1 MQQTFILVVLFL
13 NIRKPANDSGMIT
26 VKKILADKTM
36 SVVWS
41 VPPTTSVIDTLH
53 LLAEKNIG
61 AVVVLDNEKLVGIF
75 SERDYARKGIIQG
88 RKAKSTPIS
97 EVMTPKVFTVEPNTT
112 IQECMGLLGQ
122 KKIRHLP
129 VLENDRVI
137 GVVSIGDIVNSIMH
151 EQKQHIQFL
160 EQYITQS

>member
-1 MQQTFILVVLFL
+1 MISVKAILEHKSISYVY
-13 NIRKPANDSGMIT
+13 
-26 VKKILADKTM
+26 
-36 SVVWS
+36 SVT
-41 VPPTTSVIDTLH
+41 PTTTVIDTL
-53 LLAEKNIG
+53 LLMAEKNIG

-97 EVMTPKVFTVEPNTT
+97 EVMTPKVFTVSPDMS
-112 IQECMGLLGQ
+112 IQECMTLLSG

-129 VLENDRVI
+129 VMEDDIVVGVI
-137 GVVSIGDIVNSIMH
+137 SIGDIVNSIMQ
-151 EQKQHIQFL
+151 EQKQHIKFL

>member
-1 MQQTFILVVLFL
+1 
-13 NIRKPANDSGMIT
+13 MISI
-26 VKKILADKTM
+26 KKILEDKAI
-36 SVVWS
+36 SEVIS

-61 AVVVLDNEKLVGIF
+61 AVLVLDNEKLVGIF

-88 RKAKSTPIS
+88 RKAKSTPIT
-97 EVMTPKVFTVEPNTT
+97 EVMTPRVFTVESDMS
-112 IQECMGLLGQ
+112 IQECMELFSQ

-129 VLENDRVI
+129 VMENNRVI
-137 GVVSIGDIVNSIMH
+137 GVVSIGDIVSSIIK

>member
-1 MQQTFILVVLFL
+1 
-13 NIRKPANDSGMIT
+13 MIT
-26 VKKILADKTM
+26 VKKILADKAI

-53 LLAEKNIG
+53 LLSEKNIG
-61 AVVVLDNEKLVGIF
+61 AVVVLDDENLVGIF

-97 EVMTPKVFTVEPNTT
+97 EVMTPKVFTVDPGMS
-112 IQECMGLLGQ
+112 IQACMQLLGQ

-129 VLENDRVI
+129 VLENDRVV
-137 GVVSIGDIVNSIMH
+137 GVISIGDIVNSIMH

-160 EQYITQS
+160 EQYITES

>member
-1 MQQTFILVVLFL
+1 MKSVKHILEEKAYSE
-13 NIRKPANDSGMIT
+13 I
-26 VKKILADKTM
+26 
-36 SVVWS
+36 WS

-53 LLAEKNIG
+53 LLSAKNIG
-61 AVVVLDNEKLVGIF
+61 AVLVLDGAALVGIF

-97 EVMTPKVFTVEPNTT
+97 EVMTPKVFTVDPEMG
-112 IQECMGLLGQ
+112 IQECMKLLSV
-122 KKIRHLP
+122 KRIRHLP
-129 VLENDRVI
+129 VMQDGAVVGVI
-137 GVVSIGDIVNSIMH
+137 SIGDIVNSIMN

>member
-1 MQQTFILVVLFL
+1 
-13 NIRKPANDSGMIT
+13 MIS
-26 VKKILADKTM
+26 VKKILADKAI
-36 SVVWS
+36 SEVWS
-41 VPPTTSVIDTLH
+41 VPPTASVIDTLY

-61 AVVVLDNEKLVGIF
+61 AVVVLDHEKLVGIF

-97 EVMTPKVFTVEPNTT
+97 EVMTPKVFTVSPDMSL
-112 IQECMGLLGQ
+112 QDCMQLLGQ

-129 VLENDRVI
+129 VLENDRVVGI
-137 GVVSIGDIVNSIMH
+137 ISIGDIVNSIMH
-151 EQKQHIQFL
+151 EQKQHIHFL

>member
-1 MQQTFILVVLFL
+1 MIL
-13 NIRKPANDSGMIT
+13 
-26 VKKILADKTM
+26 VKKILEDKAI
-36 SVVWS
+36 SEIWS

-53 LLAEKNIG
+53 MLAEKNIG
-61 AVVVLDNEKLVGIF
+61 AVVVMDNEKLVGIF

-97 EVMTPKVFTVEPNTT
+97 EVMTPRVFTVNADMS
-112 IQECMGLLGQ
+112 IQECMELFSQ

-129 VLENDRVI
+129 VMDQERVI
-137 GVVSIGDIVNSIMH
+137 GVVSIGDIVSSIIK
-151 EQKQHIQFL
+151 EQRQHIQFL

>member
-1 MQQTFILVVLFL
+1 ML
-13 NIRKPANDSGMIT
+13 T
-26 VKKILADKTM
+26 VKKILADKAI
-36 SVVWS
+36 SEVWS
-41 VPPTTSVIDTLH
+41 VQPTTSVIDTLH

-61 AVVVLDNEKLVGIF
+61 AVVVLDHEKLVGIF

-97 EVMTPKVFTVEPNTT
+97 EVMTPKVFTVDPRMS
-112 IQECMGLLGQ
+112 IQECMQLLGQ

-129 VLENDRVI
+129 VLENDRVV
-137 GVVSIGDIVNSIMH
+137 GVISIGDIVNSIMH
-151 EQKQHIQFL
+151 EQKQHIHFL

>member
-1 MQQTFILVVLFL
+1 MKSVKNILE
-13 NIRKPANDSGMIT
+13 
-26 VKKILADKTM
+26 DKAI

-53 LLAEKNIG
+53 LLSEKNIG
-61 AVVVLDNEKLVGIF
+61 AVVVLDGAALVGIF

-97 EVMTPKVFTVEPNTT
+97 EVMTPKVFTVDPEMS
-112 IQECMGLLGQ
+112 IQECMKLLSG
-122 KKIRHLP
+122 KRIRHLP
-129 VLENDRVI
+129 VMEANKVVGVI
-137 GVVSIGDIVNSIMH
+137 SIGDIVNSIMS

>member
-1 MQQTFILVVLFL
+1 
-13 NIRKPANDSGMIT
+13 MIS
-26 VKKILADKTM
+26 VKKILEDKAI

-97 EVMTPKVFTVEPNTT
+97 EVMTPKVFTVDPNTS
-112 IQECMGLLGQ
+112 IQDCMKLLGQ

-129 VLENDRVI
+129 VVEHDRVV
-137 GVVSIGDIVNSIMH
+137 GVISIGDIVNSIMH
-151 EQKQHIQFL
+151 EQKQHIQYL

>member
-1 MQQTFILVVLFL
+1 
-13 NIRKPANDSGMIT
+13 MIT
-26 VKKILADKTM
+26 VRKILNDKSI

-41 VPPTTSVIDTLH
+41 VPPNTSVIDTLH

-61 AVVVLDNEKLVGIF
+61 AVVVLDGDKLVGIF

-97 EVMTPKVFTVEPNTT
+97 EVMTPKVFTVKPDTS

-122 KKIRHLP
+122 KRIRHLP
-129 VLENDRVI
+129 VLENERVI
-137 GVVSIGDIVNSIMH
+137 GVVSIGDIVSSIMH